1 VLQLALDRLAR
12 HYGFAAQV
20 RGPAHAAIHTW
31 LADGA
36 AFSVD
41 GG

>member
-12 HYGFAAQV
+12 HYGFAPQV
-20 RGPAHAAIHTW
+20 RGPAHAPIRTW

>member
-1 VLQLALDRLAR
+1 VLQLALYRLAR
-12 HYGFAAQV
+12 HYGYAAQV
-20 RGPAHAAIHTW
+20 RGPAHAAIRNW
-31 LADGA
+31 LAEGA